1 MPPWGEEHGSTEAE
15 LWDCFVCE
23 KGRCRAIFA
32 YENNPPYLVNA
43 ASLVGFGADDGA
55 GGLQA
60 TDLMQPGEAL
70 QQLGDVRYAG
80 GQVVRRLS
88 VHDRLLPG
96 QHQDDQEEDGG
107 HGR

>member
-43 ASLVGFGADDGA
+43 ASLSASAPTTV
-55 GGLQA
+55 Q
-60 TDLMQPGEAL
+60 EACSRPIL
-70 QQLGDVRYAG
+70 
-80 GQVVRRLS
+80 
-88 VHDRLLPG
+88 
-96 QHQDDQEEDGG
+96 
-107 HGR
+107 